1 MKIAVVSRISY
12 ESLDTAIELA
22 NTADAKII
30 LLTDAVYMLNQYTED
45 PGVEFHALKEDLEK
59 RLTEIPSWVT
69 PLDYGGFVDLIMA
82 DGSTVIN
89 L

>member
-1 MKIAVVSRISY
+1 MKIALVSRIDHD
-12 ESLDTAIELA
+12 SLSTATELA
-22 NTADAKII
+22 HATEAKII

-45 PGVEFHALKEDLEK
+45 PGVEFLALKEDLEK
-59 RLTEIPSWVT
+59 RLTETPSWVT
-69 PLDYGGFVDLIMA
+69 PLEYGDFVDLIMA

>member
-30 LLTDAVYMLNQYTED
+30 LLTDAVYMLNQYTD
-45 PGVEFHALKEDLEK
+45 HKLRIFYRSKANK
-59 RLTEIPSWVT
+59 
-69 PLDYGGFVDLIMA
+69 
-82 DGSTVIN
+82 
-89 L
+89 